1 LRTST
6 RFFRFCVV
14 GGVGFLVDAGVLQ
27 LLVSAFGVGLLAGRV
42 FSYLTAAT
50 VTWSLHRKFTFGDL
64 VRDVSGRADPKRS
77 SVGEWLRFVVANAV
91 GAAVNYGA
99 YVLCVLN
106 GEVFRTYPAL
116 AVAVG
121 SALGLG
127 FNYMTSRRFV
137 FGRAARP

>member
-1 LRTST
+1 MT
-6 RFFRFCVV
+6 RFVRFCLV
-14 GGVGFLVDAGVLQ
+14 GAVGFVVDAGVLQ

-42 FSYLTAAT
+42 FSYLVAAT
-50 VTWSLHRKFTFGDL
+50 VTWALHRKYTFEDL
-64 VRDVSGRADPKRS
+64 VREARGRGRTQPS
-77 SVGEWLRFVVANAV
+77 SVDEWLRFVVANAM

-106 GEVFRTYPAL
+106 GETFRAYPAL

-121 SALGLG
+121 SALGLA
-127 FNYMTSRRFV
+127 FNYFASRRFV